1 MKAIRPRL
9 TYANV
14 VATGALFLALGGG
27 AYALTGVP
35 DHSGVFHGC
44 VSRRTGGLRVV
55 TSARS
60 CHATRRRHG
69 RVVDPGES
77 AIAWNQ
83 QGPRGLQGQGIRGP
97 QGLQGLQGNMG
108 LKGDKGDTGPAG
120 PTQGFVHGGASGSV
134 PSSTPDSGAIMQTTA
149 TTSASGRLFV
159 FARGSI
165 NVKCTTG
172 DTTFVQLG
180 VYVDGAAVPATGRVI
195 AAGSAGTEISVWGLS
210 ATVSPGPH
218 LVEVASDCQPGDTTT
233 GTGVGG
239 DAALGAILV
248 GS

>member
-1 MKAIRPRL
+1 MEAIRPRL

-14 VATGALFLALGGG
+14 VATGALFLAWGGG

-44 VSRRTGGLRVV
+44 VSKRTGGLRVV

-83 QGPRGLQGQGIRGP
+83 QGLRGLQGQGIQGP
-97 QGLQGLQGNMG
+97 QGLQGNMG
-108 LKGDKGDTGPAG
+108 LKGDKGDQGPAG
-120 PTQGFVHGGASGSV
+120 PSQGFAAGQASGAV

-165 NVKCTTG
+165 GVKCTTG
-172 DTTFVQLG
+172 DGTFVQLG
-180 VYVDGAAVPATGRVI
+180 VYVDGVAVPASGRVI
-195 AAGSAGTEISVWGLS
+195 SAGSVGTEISVWGLS
-210 ATVSPGPH
+210 AAVSPGSH

-233 GTGVGG
+233 GGGVGG
-239 DAALGAILV
+239 DAALGAIFV